1 MKLSMTK
8 TIRGSVWVESFTLRA
23 VVIGAA
29 MLGLTM
35 GTVSL
40 VAGARAAQPT
50 AGKSASGGG
59 AANQTVAGEAA
70 SKQAESSSAM
80 QGEKYE
86 GMITDTHCNARHSA
100 AIGLSAAD
108 CTRACVHGG
117 DQFALVDGDNVYVL
131 DGDAAMLKK
140 MAGQRVQIAG
150 TLNGNKI
157 SVLSV
162 ASGQ

>member
-1 MKLSMTK
+1 MTK
-8 TIRGSVWVESFTLRA
+8 TIRGSVWVESLTLR
-23 VVIGAA
+23 VIVIGAA

-35 GTVSL
+35 GAVSL
-40 VAGARAAQPT
+40 VTGARAAQPT
-50 AGKSASGGG
+50 AGGSTSSGG
-59 AANQTVAGEAA
+59 AANQSVAGEAA
-70 SKQAESSSAM
+70 PKQAESSSAM
-80 QGEKYE
+80 QGEKYD
-86 GMITDTHCNARHSA
+86 GVISDTHCTARHSA

-108 CTRACVHGG
+108 CARACVHGG
-117 DQFALVDGDNVYVL
+117 DQCALVDGDNVYVL
-131 DGDAAMLKK
+131 DGEIEMLKK